1 MKWKRTDIINLVAEK
16 IGAKTYLE
24 IGVQNP
30 DNNFNFININK
41 RIGVDPSPVKND
53 LLSLGMTSNCF
64 FNLEENSFIPYL
76 YDLIF
81 IDGDHSY
88 KQSLKDVENSL
99 CRLSE
104 NGVIIMHDV
113 NPSRRY
119 MQVEPKP
126 DIAHK
131 WCGGCWKTFA
141 KLRMTRP
148 NLWMAMIPDD
158 LGCGIIKFGK
168 QICYPTSPLNWN
180 LFTEHKQELMNIITV
195 DQLKEMSFKH

>member
-1 MKWKRTDIINLVAEK
+1 MTEWRKRYYLHYFGCTTDESIENI
-16 IGAKTYLE
+16 AKKL
-24 IGVQNP
+24 
-30 DNNFNFININK
+30 
-41 RIGVDPSPVKND
+41 VKNYKD
-53 LLSLGMTSNCF
+53 ESIDF
-64 FNLEENSFIPYL
+64 F
-76 YDLIF
+76 F